1 MLNICMLVH
10 NRPRLTRQALESLV
24 ENTQGPFNLTIV
36 DDHSGDETKQIVLD
50 WTQVYF
56 GLPARFGRAPKQLGP
71 GRARNEGIRLS
82 EHFFGRPGLLYLCDN
97 DCWFSP
103 GWDTALLEVWNSD
116 LRRGMGFEAIGG
128 YCHPYQQPISQIR
141 ATTEHSIAELQA
153 LGLFSWLMEWETW
166 DKYGP
171 FLPAPSINGS
181 EDWAFSQR
189 IRLGSGR
196 VGVVVP
202 QLCVN
207 CGATSSDGKPCP
219 GAALLYQQKIP
230 VGVVIE

>member
-1 MLNICMLVH
+1 MLNIVMLVH
-10 NRPRLTRQALESLV
+10 NRPRLTQQALESLV
-24 ENTQGPFNLTIV
+24 ENTRGPFNLTIV
-36 DDHSGDETKQIVLD
+36 DDGSSIETTTLCV
-50 WTQVYF
+50 
-56 GLPARFGRAPKQLGP
+56 GLALGRWHYVFNSAQLGP
-71 GRARNEGIRLS
+71 GPSRNIGIEASGLR
-82 EHFFGRPGLLYLCDN
+82 FGKSGLLYLCDN
-97 DCWFSP
+97 DCWFSS

-153 LGLFSWLMEWETW
+153 LGLFSWLMEWGTW

-219 GAALLYQQKIP
+219 GALLLYQQKIP
-230 VGVVIE
+230 AGVVIE

>member
-24 ENTQGPFNLTIV
+24 ENTQGPFNLTIA
-36 DDHSGDETKQIVLD
+36 DDDSGRDTVYMLWEWRKANSSVSSVLGVTD
-50 WTQVYF
+50 MH
-56 GLPARFGRAPKQLGP
+56 LGP
-71 GRARNEGIRLS
+71 GKARNLGIEMS
-82 EHFFGRPGLLYLCDN
+82 ERVFGRKGLLYLCDN

-230 VGVVIE
+230 AGVVIE

>member
-10 NRPRLTRQALESLV
+10 NRPRLTRQALESLDLHTR
-24 ENTQGPFNLTIV
+24 EPFTLTIV
-36 DDHSGDETKQIVLD
+36 DDRSEQPTQEVLED
-50 WTQVYF
+50 FNVRMRP
-56 GLPARFGRAPKQLGP
+56 LVMRPKERMGP
-71 GRARNEGIRLS
+71 GAARNWGIECS
-82 EHFFGRPGLLYLCDN
+82 EWAYGRGDLLYLCDN
-97 DCWFSP
+97 DCYFLS
-103 GWDTALLEVWNSD
+103 GWDTALLEVWNSY

-171 FLPAPSINGS
+171 FLPAPSINSS

-196 VGVVVP
+196 VGMVVP